1 MLLLGSLFSQP
12 LSIIESKSAIE
23 NKKYS
28 KALKKI
34 AKVLEKDK
42 KMVELNYLKAWAE
55 FEMALVEEESKEQQR
70 AYRGVLRSLEKA
82 EQKDEAREY
91 RDTYQWLYKR
101 FTDEYKKEGVEQHY
115 RMQYTK
121 ALPFLETAW
130 ELSKDTQA
138 FALLGLC
145 QYGNKNYGKA
155 LPMLHSA
162 AQMMYGTWE
171 DSIVNSKKNPSSSK
185 VLANAY
191 KNYNLEIFQVLGAHY
206 AEKKEEDSAL
216 IYLEMG
222 LDIFPLDYKLTRSI
236 VTVINTKLRYLQR
249 EVGMNTAVKKWV
261 DLGLFYQPNNTYFL
275 TSQNNYY
282 LARLGYVLKR
292 GDVIEAGKFDSAF
305 WYAKQ
310 ELWNRGARNS
320 EDMFLVNDSIA
331 FQSNCLQY
339 FMSVDNHPAIVFYFH
354 KWYPL
359 QFKTPAFNELGLQ
372 TVLGNPP
379 SYVSQRL
386 LFAVANDAIKRYPK
400 NNTLKDIRYT
410 LYKKWLSSTIGP
422 NSWNYLFVWNT
433 QMFTDF
439 PKKKFE
445 LTADKQTLYERGIDS
460 FLVYEDLPTAWK
472 FLHLLQENF
481 PKNAQLDSFKKRLA
495 IKDFEVRYK
504 NSRIYSQKRGSTMV
518 PATGWNGLS
527 KRCTAGNMPDSTQQ
541 KIADRIN
548 YFRQHAGIKEAIG
561 INALRSRKCQEA
573 SVMYAPVGVFTR
585 EPTPETHICYSQN
598 AAEAAAYCQVIKDP
612 NPAIAATVLT
622 SDLKSEELFNR
633 QYILAQNAN
642 SIGFGSSENNSV
654 FWMLEPQD
662 KLNKEDSI
670 YYSKHLIS
678 WPPQGYCPRM
688 FFFKKWSI
696 SGKLDFEGSTVT
708 IESKSIGKL
717 PCKTKVDKAPMLPYS
732 TLVFEPEISSN
743 FYESL
748 KDGEAITITISKKGK
763 KVYSYQTILF
773 DTK

>member
-34 AKVLEKDK
+34 AKGLEKDK

-70 AYRGVLRSLEKA
+70 ALRGVLRSLEKA

-249 EVGMNTAVKKWV
+249 EVGMNTAV
-261 DLGLFYQPNNTYFL
+261 
-275 TSQNNYY
+275 
-282 LARLGYVLKR
+282 
-292 GDVIEAGKFDSAF
+292 
-305 WYAKQ
+305 
-310 ELWNRGARNS
+310 
-320 EDMFLVNDSIA
+320 
-331 FQSNCLQY
+331 
-339 FMSVDNHPAIVFYFH
+339 
-354 KWYPL
+354 
-359 QFKTPAFNELGLQ
+359 
-372 TVLGNPP
+372 
-379 SYVSQRL
+379 
-386 LFAVANDAIKRYPK
+386 
-400 NNTLKDIRYT
+400 
-410 LYKKWLSSTIGP
+410 
-422 NSWNYLFVWNT
+422 
-433 QMFTDF
+433 
-439 PKKKFE
+439 
-445 LTADKQTLYERGIDS
+445 
-460 FLVYEDLPTAWK
+460 
-472 FLHLLQENF
+472 
-481 PKNAQLDSFKKRLA
+481 
-495 IKDFEVRYK
+495 
-504 NSRIYSQKRGSTMV
+504 
-518 PATGWNGLS
+518 
-527 KRCTAGNMPDSTQQ
+527 
-541 KIADRIN
+541 
-548 YFRQHAGIKEAIG
+548 
-561 INALRSRKCQEA
+561 
-573 SVMYAPVGVFTR
+573 
-585 EPTPETHICYSQN
+585 
-598 AAEAAAYCQVIKDP
+598 
-612 NPAIAATVLT
+612 
-622 SDLKSEELFNR
+622 
-633 QYILAQNAN
+633 
-642 SIGFGSSENNSV
+642 
-654 FWMLEPQD
+654 
-662 KLNKEDSI
+662 
-670 YYSKHLIS
+670 
-678 WPPQGYCPRM
+678 
-688 FFFKKWSI
+688 
-696 SGKLDFEGSTVT
+696 
-708 IESKSIGKL
+708 
-717 PCKTKVDKAPMLPYS
+717 
-732 TLVFEPEISSN
+732 
-743 FYESL
+743 
-748 KDGEAITITISKKGK
+748 
-763 KVYSYQTILF
+763 
-773 DTK
+773 